1 MPHAP
6 ARVLEAQLG
15 LLVAEMPGL
24 LAPPPSF
31 SLLSLPPSF
40 PPDAIFLVQYL
51 GKDTASF
58 SICKLFTNYMHR
70 RMWSKHILHRPEC
83 GSGEDCGFVSLEGW
97 ASHQAW
103 TYLHAFSLTISKPRL
118 FFIFLAVGGERGPI
132 ENLETKH
139 ILLPKTPQKTKE
151 KLSLCILF
159 LLVFLYFQIYLHE
172 GKKFSHQPSFMIIT
186 ERQ

>member
-6 ARVLEAQLG
+6 ARVLKAQLG
-15 LLVAEMPGL
+15 LLVSEMPGL

-31 SLLSLPPSF
+31 SLPPSHQTPSF
-40 PPDAIFLVQYL
+40 WSSIWEKTQRPSAFANYSPITCT
-51 GKDTASF
+51 DT
-58 SICKLFTNYMHR
+58 
-70 RMWSKHILHRPEC
+70 WSNHILHRPEC
-83 GSGEDCGFVSLEGW
+83 GSGEDCGFVSLEGR

-139 ILLPKTPQKTKE
+139 ILLPKNPQKK
-151 KLSLCILF
+151 KKKSY
-159 LLVFLYFQIYLHE
+159 LYPFC
-172 GKKFSHQPSFMIIT
+172 FC
-186 ERQ
+186 